1 MAARSGS
8 RRLPNFPWDRLVP
21 LKQRAAEHCDG
32 LVDLSVGTP
41 VDPTPRVVQ
50 EALQATADA
59 PGYPTVWG
67 TPALRTSIIGSLTR
81 RLGSVELTDE
91 CVLPTI
97 GSKELV
103 ASLPA
108 QLGVHARHTVLVPQ
122 LAYPTYA
129 VGALLA
135 GAEYVASDA
144 TSAVGPADVP
154 LVWVNSPA
162 NPTGRVL
169 PVEHL
174 RKVVAWAR
182 ERGAVVASD
191 ECYLE
196 CAWDVEPVSML
207 NPEVNGGSLESIL
220 TVHSLSKRSNLAGYR
235 AGFVAGD
242 PALVTEL
249 LEVRKHAGLMVPVPV
264 QAAMRAALDD
274 DGHIEEQRQCY
285 LRRRGLLRRALDS
298 AGFRI
303 DHSEASLYLWA
314 TRGEPCM
321 ETVEW
326 LADRGILVAPG
337 DFYGPA
343 GGRHV
348 RVAFTATDER
358 VESAVSR
365 LTN

>member
-1 MAARSGS
+1 L
-8 RRLPNFPWDRLVP
+8 LPS
-21 LKQRAAEHCDG
+21 KERAGAHLDG
-32 LVDLSVGTP
+32 LVDLSIGTP
-41 VDPTPRVVQ
+41 VDPTPGAAQR
-50 EALQATADA
+50 ALAAASDS

-67 TPALRTSIIGSLTR
+67 TAELRTSIIDYLR
-81 RLGSVELTDE
+81 RRVGSVPLTDD

-108 QLGVHARHTVLVPQ
+108 QLGIHGGQTVLIPR

-129 VGALLA
+129 IGALLA
-135 GAEYVASDA
+135 GADVVADDA

-182 ERGAVVASD
+182 DRGAVVASD
-191 ECYLE
+191 ECYFE
-196 CAWDVEPVSML
+196 FGWDAQPVSVL
-207 NPEVNGGSLESIL
+207 HPDVNGGSLESIL
-220 TVHSLSKRSNLAGYR
+220 AVHSLSKRSNAAGYR
-235 AGFVAGD
+235 AAFVVGD
-242 PALVTEL
+242 PAIVTGL
-249 LEVRKHAGLMVPVPV
+249 RQVRRHGGLMVPAPV

-274 DGHIEEQRQCY
+274 DGHIEQQRQLY
-285 LRRRGLLRRALDS
+285 LRRRDVLRSAFEH

-303 DHSEASLYLWA
+303 DHSEGSLYLWL

-321 ETVEW
+321 DTVAW
-326 LADRGILVAPG
+326 LAEHGIVVAPG
-337 DFYGPA
+337 DFYGAA
-343 GGRHV
+343 GARHV
-348 RVAFTATDER
+348 RVALTATDER
-358 VESAVSR
+358 TKAAADR
-365 LTN
+365 LSS